1 MNTELMKV
9 TVMFAIFK
17 VEGNITILDNLLLYN
32 HHAIFCL
39 GFKLPLDY
47 FFICSDFELVIML
60 LFF

>member
-1 MNTELMKV
+1 
-9 TVMFAIFK
+9 MFAIFK